1 MGVHLKPERV
11 FTLGQNTQYHSCKH
25 SHHEHL
31 HGFKDVDVPHQQIHE
46 LAKQAIV
53 AFDNGD
59 KDKAK
64 GLCSQMNETIQTLL
78 NHLDKMGNAVQQ
90 A

>member
-1 MGVHLKPERV
+1 MPDYPYRSKTR
-11 FTLGQNTQYHSCKH
+11 HSCVRP
-25 SHHEHL
+25 
-31 HGFKDVDVPHQQIHE
+31 GFKDVDVPHQQIHE

-64 GLCSQMNETIQTLL
+64 GLCSQMDETIQTLL